1 MSALSKV
8 QYVGS
13 IDGTRADQYV
23 REVVAGSGCA
33 GRGMRTVGLV
43 AGSVGGLLINLWVYY
58 FR

>member
-33 GRGMRTVGLV
+33 GRGMRTVDLV
-43 AGSVGGLLINLWVYY
+43 AGSVGGLFLG
-58 FR
+58 